1 MWGQPCSDN
10 NAAFRLFH
18 TQPWGRRREAG
29 KGKAYRIQ
37 LEKLHFGEWTWPSL
51 CKWPSNPADL
61 QNARDTAETYGWC
74 LWPGAWGFW
83 IHSGIPRV
91 WASSGFGKPWS
102 NPHTLSAPSSSQT
115 KHKPHLCPSR
125 QQLLRLLHIFLSSPC
140 WVIAWLIPNIQ
151 RNVSGSLFHTR
162 DRTVVWILES

>member
-1 MWGQPCSDN
+1 MSTVWGQPCSDN

-74 LWPGAWGFW
+74 LWPGPEDSESIQAFPESEHHPGLANHDL
-83 IHSGIPRV
+83 IHTPFLLHLPPKQNTNLTCAQA
-91 WASSGFGKPWS
+91 ASSFY
-102 NPHTLSAPSSSQT
+102 
-115 KHKPHLCPSR
+115 
-125 QQLLRLLHIFLSSPC
+125 
-140 WVIAWLIPNIQ
+140 
-151 RNVSGSLFHTR
+151 VSFTFFSL
-162 DRTVVWILES
+162 VPVES